1 MAVATRSVVMVVRNH
16 LGIINYAVR
25 SLCTTSPNKK
35 TIFCKK
41 LGCISACNF
50 SHELLRYSYRSH
62 SYVRHCISTC
72 NFNHELLSYSYR
84 SHSHVRHSSN
94 KGKLH
99 CNVGTIGHV
108 DHGKTTLTAAITKIL
123 SRDGA
128 TRFVSYDEIDKAPEE
143 RARGIT
149 INAAHIEYV
158 TKNRH
163 YAHTDCPGHADY
175 IKNMISGASQMDGAI
190 LVVAAN
196 DGQMPQTREHLL
208 LAKQVGVEKV
218 VVFINKADLVENDVL
233 ELVELEMRELLDD
246 FGFNGLHSPVICG
259 SALLALN
266 GDTSELGENSI
277 WNLLD
282 AIDKYFVIP
291 TRDYTSP
298 FVLPIDNAFT
308 VLGRGTVVI
317 GTLGR
322 GIIKRNME
330 AELLG
335 FDEEIKTTISDIQ
348 VFKKSVPEAKAG
360 DNLGA
365 LVRGVRIQ
373 SVQRGM
379 LLCAAGSQAIGNH
392 FEANVYFLTKA
403 EGGRSKPVT
412 SKYIQQLFSRTWNV
426 PCRVDLVSGEMLMP
440 GEHGSVYLTL
450 LRRMVMIEGQ
460 TFTIR
465 ENHKTVGTGIIVK
478 MLKSVN
484 IVKSNLSKVDI
495 KHGL

>member
-1 MAVATRSVVMVVRNH
+1 MSSFVGYVEYSEMATVMRKWRLIIVKYPAVISQTARNIATV
-16 LGIINYAVR
+16 
-25 SLCTTSPNKK
+25 SPNKK
-35 TIFCKK
+35 SVFCKR
-41 LGCISACNF
+41 LGCISTHNF
-50 SHELLRYSYRSH
+50 SHEFLRYVYQ
-62 SYVRHCISTC
+62 CQK
-72 NFNHELLSYSYR
+72 
-84 SHSHVRHSSN
+84 HVRHYS
-94 KGKLH
+94 KEGKQH

-123 SRDGA
+123 SKDGA
-128 TRFVSYDEIDKAPEE
+128 TRFISYDEIDRAPEE

-149 INAAHIEYV
+149 INAAHVEYT

-190 LVVAAN
+190 LLVAAN
-196 DGQMPQTREHLL
+196 DGPMPQTREHLL
-208 LAKQVGVEKV
+208 LAKQVGVERV
-218 VVFINKADLVENDVL
+218 AVFINKADLVENEVL
-233 ELVELEMRELLDD
+233 ELVELEMRELLED
-246 FGFNGLHSPVICG
+246 FGFSGLNSPMIRG

-266 GDTSELGENSI
+266 GDTSELGENSVLK
-277 WNLLD
+277 LLD
-282 AIDKYFVIP
+282 AIDSYFVIP

-308 VLGRGTVVI
+308 VPGRGTVVI

-330 AELLG
+330 TELLG
-335 FDEEIKTTISDIQ
+335 FDEEIKTTISDVQ
-348 VFKKSVPEAKAG
+348 VFKKSVAEAKAG
-360 DNLGA
+360 DNLGV
-365 LVRGVRIQ
+365 LLRGVRIH
-373 SVQRGM
+373 SVERGM
-379 LLCAAGSQAIGNH
+379 LLCAAGSQIIGNH
-392 FEANVYFLTKA
+392 FEAKVYFLTRA

-450 LRRMVMIEGQ
+450 LRKMVLTEGQ

-478 MLKSVN
+478 MLNNVD
-484 IVKSNLSKVDI
+484 IIKSNLSKVDI
-495 KHGL
+495 KHG